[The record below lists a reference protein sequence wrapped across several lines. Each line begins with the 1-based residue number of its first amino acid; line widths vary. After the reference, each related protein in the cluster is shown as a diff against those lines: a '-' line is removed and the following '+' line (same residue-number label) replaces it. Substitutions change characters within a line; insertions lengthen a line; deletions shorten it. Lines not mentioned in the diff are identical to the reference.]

1 MPGSGV
7 RSSWPASEPPR
18 RLHRGL
24 QAGEHVV
31 ERARERAHLV
41 RAVVGRQRRAEVVG
55 AANAGRSG
63 SQTRERAQR
72 QACEQPR
79 RQPGERQGEDADRG
93 HEPARGGDALA
104 HRRERL
110 RNLDALVAQRLG
122 QRAPGLAVD
131 RDRRQPVAGGQ
142 RRGLARHVALA
153 VDDRAAVGDL
163 GERAAAHE
171 QALRSV
177 TAEPVVVVVGRPAA
191 DLLYPLGELGV
202 DGGAPSRPQH
212 PADAADR
219 VQDAGFAACLE
230 LAA

>member
-1 MPGSGV
+1 MSLSVRASERTSSGPSSAASGER
-7 RSSWPASEPPR
+7 RSSAPLTRAAPAR
-18 RLHRGL
+18 RRASGRSVRLANSH
-24 QAGEHVV
+24 AASPVSA
-31 ERARERAHLV
+31 RARTPIAATSR
-41 RAVVGRQRRAEVVG
+41 RVVAT
-55 AANAGRSG
+55 RSRTG
-63 SQTRERAQR
+63 VSVCATSTRSSPSVWVSA
-72 QACEQPR
+72 
-79 RQPGERQGEDADRG
+79 RQGSPSIVTVDSPS
-93 HEPARGGDALA
+93 PAGS
-104 HRRERL
+104 
-110 RNLDALVAQRLG
+110 
-122 QRAPGLAVD
+122 
-131 RDRRQPVAGGQ
+131 AGGSL
-142 RRGLARHVALA
+142 GTSPWA